1 MSNAFEAIRFLTD
14 EDFREAIIG
23 GLRRRVT
30 GIDMLTAPEAGTL
43 GFEDPDVL
51 AFAARQG
58 RILLTHDT
66 HTMPDH
72 FAAFLMGV
80 QHSPG
85 VFMIPQLLP
94 IGRAIDAVVL
104 VWAASAPDEWRDQC
118 LRLPL

>member
-14 EDFREAIIG
+14 EDFREAIVD

-43 GFEDPDVL
+43 GFGDPDVL
-51 AFAARQG
+51 AYAAQQG

-72 FAAFLMGV
+72 FTTFLMGG

-104 VWAASAPDEWRDQC
+104 IWAASAPDEWRDQC

>member
-1 MSNAFEAIRFLTD
+1 MSNAFKAIRFLTD
-14 EDFREAIIG
+14 EDFREAIVD
-23 GLRRRVT
+23 GLRCRVT

-43 GFEDPDVL
+43 GFGDPDVL
-51 AFAARQG
+51 AFAAQRE

-72 FAAFLMGV
+72 FAAFLMRG